1 MTEPLGWGL
10 IGTGGIAQS
19 FAADLMFSESGRA
32 AAVGSRH
39 MASAHRFADRFKIP
53 NRHASYEALVADPDV
68 DVVYI
73 ATPHPMHHANALL
86 ALRAGKPVLVEK
98 AFTMNAAEAEELV
111 ATARAAGLF
120 LMEAM
125 WTRFLPHVAEI
136 RRLLAEGVLG
146 EIVTVTADH
155 GQWFARDPD
164 FRLFAPELGG
174 GALLDLG
181 VYPVSFASM
190 VLGKPDRI
198 VTLIDPAFTGVDGQT
213 SMLFGYASGAQA
225 ILTCTL
231 SAKSP
236 TRGAIVGTDARIEI
250 DGSFYAPTTFDV
262 ISREEER
269 TRYEATHEGHGLWYE
284 AEEAARCLRDGLL
297 ESPLMPLDESVEIM
311 ETMDAVLTDGRN
323 ECPA

>member
-19 FAADLMFSESGRA
+19 FAADLMYTESGRA

-39 MASAHRFADRFKIP
+39 MDSANRFADQLNIP
-53 NRHASYEALVADPDV
+53 NRHAGYEALVADPDV
-68 DVVYI
+68 DVVYV

-111 ATARAAGLF
+111 ATARAEGLF

-136 RRLLAEGVLG
+136 RRLLAERALG
-146 EIVTVTADH
+146 EVVTVTADH
-155 GQWFARDPD
+155 GQWFAQDRE

-198 VTLIDPAFTGVDGQT
+198 VTLLDPAFTGVDGQT

-225 ILTCTL
+225 VLTCTL
-231 SAKSP
+231 FAKSP
-236 TRGAIVGTDARIEI
+236 TRGAIVGTDAWIEI
-250 DGSFYAPTTFDV
+250 DGDFYAPTSFDV
-262 ISREEER
+262 ISRTGER
-269 TRYEATHEGHGLWYE
+269 TRFEAPHEGRGLWHE
-284 AEEAARCLRDGLL
+284 AEEVARCLREGLL
-297 ESPLMPLDESVEIM
+297 ESPFMPLDESVEIM
-311 ETMDAVLTDGRN
+311 QTMDAVLQRTVSAG
-323 ECPA
+323 A